1 MTSNE
6 QRREAAK
13 RKLEQRL
20 EAEQA
25 QARKRR
31 MMILSAAGAVALAVV
46 ATGAYFGYRAWD
58 DSRRVTCVYNDAADP
73 FKDLPEELPDTVPAD
88 QRDQVQELLDHY
100 RKGADQLR
108 TAPKPD
114 TRPLKAGTVSV
125 DFATSVGMIPATLN
139 RAEAP
144 CNVNGVL
151 ALAHDGYYNDVPCS
165 SIAISK
171 DGGAILCG
179 DPTATAGTQAGW
191 AGGNPGWTM
200 PDEAPTDLETHGEP
214 NPLDPNEQLVTYPK
228 GTIAVFNANTPENP
242 MMGQPGADNTGA
254 GTLYFFLKDTPLLP
268 NYSVIGHVDQ
278 SAMTTLDTIAAN
290 GIVRGPGG
298 NEPKPGEQPE
308 AGLPKTPVVITQV
321 GVEE

>member
-20 EAEQA
+20 EAEHA

-31 MMILSAAGAVALAVV
+31 MMIWSAAGAVAIAVL

-58 DSRRVTCVYNDAADP
+58 DSRRVTCVYNEAADP
-73 FKDLPEELPDTVPAD
+73 FKELPDELPDTVPAE
-88 QRDQVQELLDHY
+88 QRGQVQELLDHY
-100 RKGADQLR
+100 RKGSDKLR
-108 TAPKPD
+108 TAPRPD
-114 TRPLKAGTVSV
+114 TRPFKDGTVSV
-125 DFATSVGMIPATLN
+125 SFDTSIGAIDATLN
-139 RAEAP
+139 RADAP

-151 ALAHDGYYNDVPCS
+151 TLAESGYYNDVPCS

-179 DPTATAGTQAGW
+179 DPTTTAGTQAGW
-191 AGGNPGWTM
+191 AGGNPGWGM
-200 PDEAPTDLETHGEP
+200 PDEMPTELKPHGEP
-214 NPLDPNEQLVTYPK
+214 NPLDPSEQLVTYPK
-228 GTIAVFNANTPENP
+228 GTIAVFNANQPENP

-268 NYSVIGHVDQ
+268 NYAVIGHVDQ
-278 SAMTTLDTIAAN
+278 SGMAILDKIADN
-290 GIVRGPGG
+290 GIVRGPGA
-298 NEPKPGEQPE
+298 NTPKPGEQPE
-308 AGLPKTPVVITQV
+308 AGLPKTPVIIKDVAV
-321 GVEE
+321 SD